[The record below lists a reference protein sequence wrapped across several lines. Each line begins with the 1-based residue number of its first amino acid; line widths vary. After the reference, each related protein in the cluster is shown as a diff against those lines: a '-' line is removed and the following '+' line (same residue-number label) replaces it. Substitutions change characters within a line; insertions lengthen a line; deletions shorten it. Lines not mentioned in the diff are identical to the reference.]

1 MRILTRYI
9 LSEVISHALIGAALF
24 TFVLFTRDLGRVL
37 DIVVRASAPVPSVL
51 QIFFFTLPVAFTYT
65 IPMAVLVGILIGL
78 SRLAADSEITAM
90 RASGIGVWTFVR
102 VIGSFAV
109 VAWALAMFN
118 GAYLAPES
126 QAALGHLQD
135 KLKTSQASFEVQPRV
150 FYEGFPKLVLYVQ
163 DVRVA
168 RGAAIWKGV
177 FIADTS
183 TPGSPRITM
192 AKQGVLVSEGPQL
205 LHLHLSN
212 GATHEID
219 PKLPDKYQIST
230 FDSTDLPIT
239 VAEPENKEQEPTPIG
254 ELSTRELWQQARTA
268 KKYVARWDLIEFH
281 RRFALP
287 TSCLVLALV
296 GIPLGLS
303 SKKGGKSAGFVLT
316 ILLVFAYYS
325 VTLVGVSLARQ
336 GKLSPALG
344 AWLANIVF
352 LVAGLFLLWRA
363 ERRPIEIPWLRGRW
377 DVLKM
382 NLRIRM
388 PGRTM
393 VSDESAFTRQ
403 STRTRVFSARF
414 PMLLDDLVLRD
425 FFVYLAMVLG
435 ALLTLLLV
443 FTVFELLGD
452 ILRNRISPLVVGEYL
467 LNVTPFFLYN
477 IAHLGMLIA
486 VLITFGLMQRSNEIT
501 AIKATG
507 ISIYRVVV
515 PVLVA
520 SVMVAG
526 GLFAFDQFY
535 LPHAN
540 KRQDALRNLI
550 KGKPP
555 QTYLNP
561 ERKWIVGQHSTIYYY
576 QFFDP
581 YREEFANLSVF
592 KFDPATFQLI
602 GRLYSDRAHWEQDL
616 DRWVCERG
624 WERSLQGP
632 SIAEFRNFDVSTFAF
647 VDEPPSYFT
656 KKVEQSSEMNY
667 GQLRGYI
674 HELQQSGFDV
684 IRLKVALQEKLAFP
698 LSTFIMAVLAIP
710 FALSPGKRSAVTGI
724 ATAVGIGLVYIV
736 LSRLSE
742 SMGNA
747 SQLPPMLAAWA
758 PEFLFGL
765 AGGYLILK
773 VPT

>member
-9 LSEVISHALIGAALF
+9 LSEVVSHAAIGIAVF
-24 TFVLFTRDLGRVL
+24 TFVLFTRDLGHIL
-37 DIVVRASAPVPSVL
+37 DLVVRNSAPLPSVL
-51 QIFFFTLPVAFTYT
+51 EIFVFTLPIAFTYT

-78 SRLAADSEITAM
+78 RRLAADSEITAM

-109 VAWALAMFN
+109 VGWARAMFN

-325 VTLVGVSLARQ
+325 VTLVGVSLARH
-336 GKLSPALG
+336 GEISPAAG
-344 AWLANIVF
+344 AWLADIVCF
-352 LVAGLFLLWRA
+352 VCGAFLLWRA
-363 ERRPIEIPWLRGRW
+363 ERRPLG
-377 DVLKM
+377 
-382 NLRIRM
+382 
-388 PGRTM
+388 
-393 VSDESAFTRQ
+393 
-403 STRTRVFSARF
+403 
-414 PMLLDDLVLRD
+414 
-425 FFVYLAMVLG
+425 LG
-435 ALLTLLLV
+435 ALRGHWNL
-443 FTVFELLGD
+443 FT
-452 ILRNRISPLVVGEYL
+452 
-467 LNVTPFFLYN
+467 
-477 IAHLGMLIA
+477 
-486 VLITFGLMQRSNEIT
+486 QRS
-501 AIKATG
+501 
-507 ISIYRVVV
+507 
-515 PVLVA
+515 
-520 SVMVAG
+520 
-526 GLFAFDQFY
+526 AF
-535 LPHAN
+535 
-540 KRQDALRNLI
+540 
-550 KGKPP
+550 
-555 QTYLNP
+555 
-561 ERKWIVGQHSTIYYY
+561 
-576 QFFDP
+576 
-581 YREEFANLSVF
+581 
-592 KFDPATFQLI
+592 
-602 GRLYSDRAHWEQDL
+602 
-616 DRWVCERG
+616 
-624 WERSLQGP
+624 GP
-632 SIAEFRNFDVSTFAF
+632 SLMPIGPRDAC
-647 VDEPPSYFT
+647 
-656 KKVEQSSEMNY
+656 VETRE
-667 GQLRGYI
+667 
-674 HELQQSGFDV
+674 
-684 IRLKVALQEKLAFP
+684 
-698 LSTFIMAVLAIP
+698 T
-710 FALSPGKRSAVTGI
+710 
-724 ATAVGIGLVYIV
+724 
-736 LSRLSE
+736 
-742 SMGNA
+742 
-747 SQLPPMLAAWA
+747 
-758 PEFLFGL
+758 
-765 AGGYLILK
+765 
-773 VPT
+773 